1 MKKSPESS
9 KVTVNFEH
17 GEDLRAKTI
26 RSDLAARLKNACSY
40 LSEEEFR
47 VLLDKMTRV
56 QLGGEGRSK

>member
-1 MKKSPESS
+1 MSTPPNARACFAQGDE
-9 KVTVNFEH
+9 
-17 GEDLRAKTI
+17 LRTEKI
-26 RSDLAARLKNACSY
+26 RSDLAQRLKNVCSY

>member
-1 MKKSPESS
+1 MKSSPESP

-26 RSDLAARLKNACSY
+26 RNDLAARLKNACSY